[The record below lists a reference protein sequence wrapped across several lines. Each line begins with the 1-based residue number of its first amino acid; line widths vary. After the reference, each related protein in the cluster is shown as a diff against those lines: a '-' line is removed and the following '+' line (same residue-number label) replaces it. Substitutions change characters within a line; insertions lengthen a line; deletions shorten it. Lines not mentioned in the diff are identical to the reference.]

1 MSCDN
6 VVKQMEDS
14 LLALGSA
21 GAGGTPSRANE
32 LSTNDQKER
41 ISIYI
46 FTSCILL
53 NALENL
59 PILQIFAKCIEH
71 D

>member
-1 MSCDN
+1 MNSDD
-6 VVKQMEDS
+6 VVRQMEDTS
-14 LLALGSA
+14 LALGSA
-21 GAGGTPSRANE
+21 SAGWTPSRANE
-32 LSTNDQKER
+32 LSTNDKKER

>member
-1 MSCDN
+1 MNCDD
-6 VVKQMEDS
+6 VVRQMEDTS
-14 LLALGSA
+14 LALA
-21 GAGGTPSRANE
+21 GAGWTLSRANE
-32 LSTNDQKER
+32 LSTNDKKEG

-59 PILQIFAKCIEH
+59 THFANLC
-71 D
+71 

>member
-1 MSCDN
+1 MNCDD
-6 VVKQMEDS
+6 VVTQMEDS
-14 LLALGSA
+14 SLALGSS
-21 GAGGTPSRANE
+21 GAGWILSRANE

-53 NALENL
+53 NAFENL